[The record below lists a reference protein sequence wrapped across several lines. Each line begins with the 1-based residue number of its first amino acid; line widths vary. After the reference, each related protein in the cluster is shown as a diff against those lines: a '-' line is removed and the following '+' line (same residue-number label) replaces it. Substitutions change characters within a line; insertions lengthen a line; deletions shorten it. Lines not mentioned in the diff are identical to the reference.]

1 LLKADPITCCSW
13 QPDAG
18 ADLVPRY
25 VTLLGGCAGAA
36 GDGAPKPLV
45 FVRPSDP
52 LQLLVQRLFSER
64 CHMAPVIDGD
74 PLGDSLLINS
84 IATTNSLPLALPLM
98 LPAGILRHAQPG
110 IRAMSV
116 RCVTAAASAALR

>member
-1 LLKADPITCCSW
+1 MRSVASAPHW
-13 QPDAG
+13 
-18 ADLVPRY
+18 LVKRRSPGLY
-25 VTLLGGCAGAA
+25 GVLTLLGGCAGAA

-74 PLGDSLLINS
+74 PLGEGLLINS
-84 IATTNSLPLALPLM
+84 KGMSVCCATSAASRLPLYLRSSMSTASIAL
-98 LPAGILRHAQPG
+98 
-110 IRAMSV
+110 
-116 RCVTAAASAALR
+116 

>member
-1 LLKADPITCCSW
+1 MLCHLLHRLHGVTHIRQTQLPAAPLNLN
-13 QPDAG
+13 AG
-18 ADLVPRY
+18 QHLIPLY
-25 VTLLGGCAGAA
+25 VTLLGGCTGAA

-84 IATTNSLPLALPLM
+84 IDMATSLRPSPEEKE
-98 LPAGILRHAQPG
+98 P
-110 IRAMSV
+110 
-116 RCVTAAASAALR
+116 